1 MILFGLKASLEIKQ
15 EGKMPSSITQEKV
28 EQAIRILDEKG
39 IDLWLTFVRETSAS
53 GDPVLPLIYGD
64 ADLTWQSALI
74 LTRTGERIAI
84 VGRFDADTARSLGAY
99 QTVIG
104 YDESLRGEL
113 LPVLERLDPGRIAL
127 NYSTDDVLA
136 DGLSHGLYKLL
147 VDYLRYTPFPG
158 RIVSAEKVIS
168 ALRGRKAP
176 GEIERIKAAV
186 ETTRQIYERTF
197 SYIQPGMTEIEIGEF
212 MQGQLD
218 AFGVGPAWHAG
229 HCPTVNAG
237 PDSPVGHVGRSEQ
250 RIERG
255 QLLHFDFGVRQDDY
269 CSDIQRVVY
278 LLADGESKPPDPVQ
292 RAFDTVARAVQAAV
306 DRMKP
311 GVSGKAVDDAARSVI
326 TGAGYSEYKYATGH
340 QLGRLAHDGGGIL
353 GPTWER
359 YGDSPHQT
367 LEVGQVYTVEPGLA
381 VPGYGY
387 IGLEEDVLV
396 TDTGAE
402 YVGTPQRALVLR

>member
-1 MILFGLKASLEIKQ
+1 
-15 EGKMPSSITQEKV
+15 MPPSITQEKV
-28 EQAIRILDEKG
+28 EQAIGILEEQE

-74 LTRTGERIAI
+74 LTRAGERIAI
-84 VGRFDADTARSLGAY
+84 VGRFDAETARSLGAY
-99 QTVIG
+99 ETVIG
-104 YDESLRGEL
+104 YDQSLRAEL
-113 LPVLERLDPGRIAL
+113 LPILERLNPGRIAL

-136 DGLSHGLYKLL
+136 DGLSHGLYQLL
-147 VDYLRYTPFPG
+147 MDYLRGTPFSG
-158 RIVSAEKVIS
+158 RIVSAERVIS
-168 ALRGRKAP
+168 ALRGRKTP
-176 GEIERIKAAV
+176 GEIARIKAAV
-186 ETTRQIYERTF
+186 ETTRLIYERTF
-197 SYIQPGMTEIEIGEF
+197 SYVRPGMTEIEIGEF

-218 AFGVGPAWHAG
+218 ASGVGPAWHAG

-250 RIERG
+250 SIQRG

-278 LLADGESKPPDPVQ
+278 LLADGESKPPEPVQ

-306 DRMKP
+306 DAMVP
-311 GVSGKAVDDAARSVI
+311 GVLGEDVDIAARSVI
-326 TGAGYSEYKYATGH
+326 TGAGYPEYKYATGH
-340 QLGRLAHDGGGIL
+340 HLGRLAHDGGGIL

-359 YGDSPHQT
+359 YGDSPHRP
-367 LEVGQVYTVEPGLA
+367 LEAGNVFTVEPGVA

-396 TDTGAE
+396 TGTAAE
-402 YVGTPQRALVLR
+402 YLGAPQRELVLR